1 MSEVCRLLFVYG
13 TLRRDNAHPMARYLE
28 SVSRLLGQATTVGRL
43 YDFGWHP
50 GLVVA
55 SNGDERVHGHLVEML
70 DPETVLARLDAY
82 EAEPP
87 GFQRRVTAITDQHGQ
102 GFEAWV
108 YWYTGPL
115 GSATWLV
122 HGDYGVQSAMTTDA
136 SRTQA

>member
-1 MSEVCRLLFVYG
+1 MSETCRLLFVYG

-28 SVSRLLGQATTVGRL
+28 SVSRFLGPATTVGRL

-50 GLVVA
+50 ALVAA
-55 SNGDERVHGHLVEML
+55 SSDADRVHGHLVEML
-70 DPETVLARLDAY
+70 DPQAVLARLDDY

-87 GFQRRVTAITDQHGQ
+87 GFERRLTKIIDQDGQ
-102 GFEAWV
+102 SCEAWV

-122 HGDYGVQSAMTTDA
+122 HGDYGAQPA
-136 SRTQA
+136 S